1 MKNNKILKFLST
13 VLVAILIVT
22 IAPVNDA
29 VVSEMKS
36 SANSVVKSIGEA
48 VEKIDFDIVPKA
60 EAKKDE
66 CKHYWSWQTATLT
79 IVGYG
84 EMPDYSKGAAPWHQY
99 SNARTVVISSE
110 LTSIGTNAFNGF
122 EQLET
127 VIIEAPIT
135 VICNSA
141 FSGCKSIKSIA
152 LPDTLQEISSY
163 VFKDCIGLTELVIP
177 DSVTAIYGSAF
188 TGCYFEELTTPFVGG
203 GPDNIASGN
212 TNQLGYMF
220 GSVENENTYA
230 VKSRYDSNKR
240 NYYVPYAL
248 KKVTVTQGLYKY
260 GFENIIGLEE
270 VIIADTVKSESI
282 PACYFQGCT
291 NLSKIEI
298 NTKKIVT
305 IGMYAFSKCE
315 ALESLVLPERLK
327 KIMTYSFKDCPNLAN
342 IQFPN
347 RDFAV
352 EHYSF
357 MNTKFIDDNTDEFFI
372 VGDGVLIDYK
382 GNAEN
387 VQVPE
392 GVKRIGD
399 AFTDHTEIVSV
410 SLPDSLLYLSEGS
423 FYGCT
428 SIENLVIPNS
438 VQTIDAEAFSG
449 LCNLKTLSIP
459 FTGKSRDAKAETT
472 EPLFGYAFGVD
483 DKCPVCSNENCTT
496 DTQTYIKR
504 SGWHDYEYTY
514 TYNFPKNLY
523 TVTVTD
529 SIIPRHAFRLSNV
542 KRVVLGD
549 GVTTLEPYAF
559 FGSSLKEIVF
569 NDVITSLPGSA
580 FGECNSLKS
589 VNLTSSIKSINGS
602 FKNCAYLNTV
612 NFVEGLESIGAQS
625 FFGCERLKNF
635 TLPDSLKT
643 IGNDAFGNCKAIK
656 EFYFGKGLQ
665 EISSTAFTDG
675 HREYRSVEAFYVDEE
690 NPYLYS
696 LDGVVYSYDGVLI
709 AYPENK
715 KASSFYVNKDV
726 MIIYRDTLN
735 QMDITKEFIVDPENP
750 YLTSIDGVLYNKDV
764 TTLIRCPREKTGE
777 YLSPATVDDVDVLAF
792 YGCRSLDKIEFVNND
807 IYFMEAAFQ
816 DVTVEELIVPNL
828 SEDLQ
833 WYFENDKYPS
843 SWYGEIGKLKITN
856 QKSAIHA
863 YFAKGISG
871 LEQVEIDGPYSVILD
886 YAFSGCN
893 FEEFT
898 IADNVGYIGDRA
910 FHGSD
915 IRRIYGG
922 KNVKHIG
929 IYCFASTNLELFA
942 LPETLEYIGDVA
954 FSHTDITEVYLGN
967 NVTFIGALAF
977 GSCAL
982 EKAVISDNL
991 ADMADEI
998 FKYCQSLKTIVIGG
1012 AVETIGVE
1020 AFGNCTALEA
1030 VIIPNS
1036 VTEISEDA
1044 FLEANEEVVIY
1055 CNEGSYAQEYA
1066 TKNNIKYTTLV
1077 IDPIENQIYTGRE
1090 IEPEVNA
1097 SANNRRLTRDSEFTV
1112 SYKDNINVGTAKVI
1126 AKGLGDF
1133 KHLAA
1138 TAQFA
1143 ITPKPS
1149 ENIRVISGS
1158 SSYRPKGVKPQL
1170 YVYSGATLLVE
1181 GKDFEIIENAL
1192 LTDAGEYNIALS
1204 LMGNYYGIIN
1214 ITYEVSRRSIK
1225 RADIEYGDTVKITC
1239 EGVALE
1245 EGKDY
1250 IVTKETKEN
1259 GDVVTTVEGIGNYKG
1274 TDTHTE
1280 VKSNNQNSLNWFQQL
1295 IDAIRS
1301 LFDKLFNIGF

>member
-1 MKNNKILKFLST
+1 MKNNKFFKFLST
-13 VLVAILIVT
+13 VLVAILIIT
-22 IAPVNDA
+22 IAPINDSVA
-29 VVSEMKS
+29 SEMKS
-36 SANSVVKSIGEA
+36 SANSLIKNIGEA
-48 VEKIDFDIVPKA
+48 VENIDFNFAPKA
-60 EAKKDE
+60 EAAKNN
-66 CKHYWSWQTATLT
+66 CTYYWSWQTATLT
-79 IVGYG
+79 FVGTG
-84 EMPDYSKGAAPWHQY
+84 EMPAYTKGNAPWSQY
-99 SNARTVVISSE
+99 SNAKRVIITDQ
-110 LTSIGTNAFNGF
+110 LTSIGANAFNGF
-122 EQLET
+122 ESLET

-135 VICNSA
+135 VIYNAA
-141 FSGCKSIKSIA
+141 FSGCKSLKSID
-152 LPDTLQEISSY
+152 LPDTLQKIYPSAFRNCSS
-163 VFKDCIGLTELVIP
+163 LTKFVVP
-177 DSVTAIYGSAF
+177 DSVTAIYIGAF
-188 TGCYFEELTTPFVGG
+188 SGCYFEELITPFVGG
-203 GPDNIASGN
+203 GPDNTASN
-212 TNQLGYMF
+212 KSNQLAYMY
-220 GSVENENTYA
+220 GTTQNENTYA
-230 VKSRYDSNKR
+230 VKARYDSKVK
-240 NYYVPYAL
+240 YYVPYAL

-282 PACYFQGCT
+282 PACYVQGCT
-291 NLSKIEI
+291 NLTKFEI
-298 NTKKIVT
+298 NTNKIVT
-305 IGMYAFSKCE
+305 IGMYAFSGCE
-315 ALESLVLPERLK
+315 ALESLVLPEKLK

-399 AFTDHTEIVSV
+399 AFTDYTEIVSV

-483 DKCPVCSNENCTT
+483 DKCPVCSNKNCTT
-496 DTQTYIKR
+496 DTQNYIKVNNR
-504 SGWHDYEYTY
+504 KDIIYTH
-514 TYNFPKNLY
+514 TYNFPKNLH

-529 SIIPRHAFRLSNV
+529 SVIPRHAFRNSNV
-542 KRVVLGD
+542 KSVVLGD
-549 GVTTLEPYAF
+549 GVTAIEPYAF
-559 FGSSLKEIVF
+559 YSSSLMNIVF
-569 NDVITSLPGSA
+569 NEVITSLPGHA
-580 FGECNSLKS
+580 FSECWSLRS
-589 VNLTSSIKSINGS
+589 VDLTSSIKSIGGS
-602 FKNCAYLNTV
+602 FEKCSNLTTV
-612 NFVEGLESIGAQS
+612 NFVEGLESIGSKS
-625 FFGCERLKNF
+625 FLDCTSLKNF
-635 TLPDSLKT
+635 TLPQSLKT
-643 IGNDAFGNCKAIK
+643 IGSRAFGNCRAIK
-656 EFYFGKGLQ
+656 EFYFGEGLQ
-665 EISSTAFTDG
+665 EISTSAFIDDA
-675 HREYRSVEAFYVDEE
+675 ENYRSIEAFYVDKD

-696 LDGVVYSYDGVLI
+696 SDGIVYTCDGILV
-709 AYPENK
+709 AYPENR
-715 KASSFYVNKDV
+715 KATSFYINENVSRISLDAF
-726 MIIYRDTLN
+726 N
-735 QMDITKEFIVDPENP
+735 QMDITKEFTVHPDNQ
-750 YLTSIDGVLYNKDV
+750 YYTAIDGILYNKAITKV
-764 TTLIRCPREKTGE
+764 IRCPREKTGE
-777 YLSPATVDDVDVLAF
+777 YVSPETVIDVQSLAF
-792 YGCRSLDKIEFVNND
+792 YRCCSLDKIEFINIDVD
-807 IYFMEAAFQ
+807 FDDGAFQ
-816 DVTVEELIVPNL
+816 RVSVKDFIVPNL
-828 SEDLQ
+828 NNEMGY
-833 WYFENDKYPS
+833 YFENDSYS
-843 SWYGEIGKLKITN
+843 TIGFCEITNLKITN
-856 QKSAIHA
+856 QRDKIEDD
-863 YFAKGISG
+863 FTDCIWG
-871 LEQVEIDGPYSVILD
+871 LKTVEIDGTYWGIGNG
-886 YAFSGCN
+886 AFSGCG

-898 IADNVGYIGDRA
+898 IPDSVTWIGEYA
-910 FHGSD
+910 FDQSE
-915 IRRIYGG
+915 IKRVYG
-922 KNVKHIG
+922 
-929 IYCFASTNLELFA
+929 
-942 LPETLEYIGDVA
+942 
-954 FSHTDITEVYLGN
+954 GN
-967 NVTFIGALAF
+967 NVEDIGRSAF
-977 GSCAL
+977 ANTDLEYFQMPEAL
-982 EKAVISDNL
+982 ETLGSFAFAGVHLTEVVFHDKLVEVGYQVFNNSKIKRAVINEAIKHLSDELFVNCFEL
-991 ADMADEI
+991 ETVI
-998 FKYCQSLKTIVIGG
+998 IGG

-1020 AFGNCTALEA
+1020 AFGNCTALETV
-1030 VIIPNS
+1030 VIPSN

-1044 FLEANEEVVIY
+1044 FLDANEDLVIY

-1066 TKNNIKYTTLV
+1066 AKNDIKYTTLV
-1077 IDPIENQIYTGRE
+1077 IDPIENQVYTGKE
-1090 IEPEVNA
+1090 IKPDVNA
-1097 SANNRRLTRDSEFTV
+1097 SANNRRLTQGTEYTV
-1112 SYKDNINVGTAKVI
+1112 TYKDNINVGTAKVI

-1280 VKSNNQNSLNWFQQL
+1280 RNSNSQTSLNWFQQL